1 MKKTGTIILLLI
13 VVTFFSFGRVREKE
27 SIGSEKAANENKRTG
42 LQMAVKMAESEM
54 KQFPESWTV
63 DFNPKPVWNYTQ
75 GLIAQSMLQVWDQ
88 TKNEALWNYAKQY
101 ADKLI
106 DSKGAISG
114 YKTDEYNI
122 DCMNSGKFLFELYEK
137 TRDERYKTAI
147 VFLRNQLKSQPR
159 TSEGGFWHKQRY
171 PNQMWLD
178 GLYMGS
184 TFYAQY
190 ASVFNEPEIFDDV
203 VNQFTTVHKHTY
215 NAKTGL
221 NYHGWDESKLQPWAN
236 KETGCSPTFWGR
248 AEGWYAMAL
257 VDVLDFLPAD
267 HKGRPAM
274 LKILNHVVSGFVKY
288 QDPKTGLWY
297 QVMDQA
303 AQKDNYLEATCS
315 SMFAYT
321 LLKATRKGYIGIEY
335 KSIGVKAYQGIIEN
349 LILENSNGTI
359 NLTKCCGVAG
369 LGGNPYRDGSYKY
382 YVSELVRSNDPKGVG
397 PFIMASLEYNK

>member
-1 MKKTGTIILLLI
+1 MKKTGTTITLLILLI
-13 VVTFFSFGRVREKE
+13 YCSFGQIAGEKM
-27 SIGSEKAANENKRTG
+27 NG
-42 LQMAVKMAESEM
+42 LQIAIKMADSEM
-54 KQFPESWTV
+54 KQFPEPWTV

-75 GLIAQSMLQVWDQ
+75 GLIAQSMLQIWNQ

-114 YKTDEYNI
+114 YKTEEYNI
-122 DCMNSGKFLFELYEK
+122 DCLNSGKFLFELYEK

-147 VFLRNQLKSQPR
+147 IFLRNQLKSQPR

-190 ASVFNEPEIFDDV
+190 ATVFNEPKIFDDV
-203 VNQFTTVHKHTY
+203 VNQFVTVHKHTY
-215 NAKTGL
+215 NAKIGL
-221 NYHGWDESKLQPWAN
+221 NYHGWDESKQQQWAD
-236 KETGCSPTFWGR
+236 KETGCSPNFWGR

-267 HKGRPAM
+267 HKGRPIL
-274 LKILNHVVSGFVKY
+274 LKILNEVVTGIVKY

-297 QVMDQA
+297 QVLDQA

-315 SMFAYT
+315 SMFTYA
-321 LLKATRKGYIGIEY
+321 LLKASRKGYIGKEY
-335 KSIGVKAYQGIIEN
+335 TSAGVKAYQGIIEN
-349 LILENSNGTI
+349 LIQQNNDGTI
-359 NLTKCCGVAG
+359 SLTKCCAVAG

-382 YVSELVRSNDPKGVG
+382 YVNELIRSNDPKGVG